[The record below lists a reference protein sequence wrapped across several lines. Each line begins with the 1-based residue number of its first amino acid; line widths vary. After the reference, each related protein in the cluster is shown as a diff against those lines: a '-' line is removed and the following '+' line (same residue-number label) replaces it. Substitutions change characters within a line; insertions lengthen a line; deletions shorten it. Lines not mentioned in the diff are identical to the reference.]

1 MEQKYALIIAVEQ
14 YDHAETLTP
23 ILYANKDALA
33 IKQALTQVGYAEE
46 NIVLLQDGDT
56 KFNKILPVMEE
67 ILKKLK
73 EEDTLLFYYTGH
85 GIHAADR
92 NWLCC
97 SDTDLRSPEGM
108 ALPFNELKNA
118 LTGCCATVVNIF
130 LDLWHGDMAA
140 YTWQGELEEI
150 DPKDHPNR
158 NIFASSRASERSYYD
173 HERKHSVWAWYLLET
188 LLGNAPDAY
197 STQKLYARTL
207 NKYLRTRVSARAKK
221 YTVGKFSQQ
230 PTHTGSPATI
240 IADLSLIFGRK
251 KKQRKSGKIRFEQT
265 VIMLQEEGSI
275 RHLPGFG
282 ETPKSKIPKIIH
294 QRHCQWVQHISKSLI
309 EDELNDIAIQLSEGL
324 KYKRKDMLT
333 PVIDKGIGQLSTAHF
348 DYTISVIQ
356 STRQPDQY
364 MMTRILENFK
374 DSKILE
380 NRAFNKILSNHF
392 NELVFHLDQPVD
404 VKSIIDRI
412 EEMGDEETIQLDYDR
427 RDLSKCNI
435 QVSGLEGSITLHEKQ
450 LHFISSQKTSPAALA
465 VSLKQTYDK
474 LCYHCLPEIGL
485 YANVG

>member
-1 MEQKYALIIAVEQ
+1 MEQKHAIIISAEQ
-14 YDHAETLTP
+14 YDDTETLPP
-23 ILYANKDALA
+23 ILYAGKDALA
-33 IKQALTQVGYAEE
+33 LKQVLIQLGYLEE
-46 NIVLLQDGDT
+46 HIVLFQGAES
-56 KFNKILPVMEE
+56 KFNSLLPAIEDA
-67 ILKKLK
+67 LKKIGT
-73 EEDTLLFYYTGH
+73 EDTLLFYYNGH
-85 GIHAADR
+85 GVCADDR

-97 SDTDLRSPEGM
+97 SDTDTKNPEGT
-108 ALPFNELKNA
+108 AFPFNELKDA
-118 LTGCCATVVNIF
+118 LLKCSAASVNIF
-130 LDLWHGDMAA
+130 LDLWHGDMAS
-140 YTWQGELEEI
+140 YSWQEEI
-150 DPKDHPNR
+150 PELDTKEFPNR
-158 NIFASSRASERSYYD
+158 NIFVSCRMDERSYYD
-173 HERKHSVWAWYLLET
+173 HERKHSVWTWYLLEA
-188 LLGNAPDAY
+188 LSGNAADIY
-197 STQKLYARTL
+197 TSQKLCARSL
-207 NKYLRTRVSARAKK
+207 SKYLRTRVTARAKK

-230 PTHTGSPATI
+230 PTHTGSAISI
-240 IADLSLIFGRK
+240 IADLSPIFGRK

-282 ETPKSKIPKIIH
+282 DTPKSKIPKIVH
-294 QRHCQWVQHISKSLI
+294 QRHCQWVQQISKSLI
-309 EDELNDIAIQLSEGL
+309 EDELNDMAIQLSEGL
-324 KYKRKDMLT
+324 KYKRKDIVT

-374 DSKILE
+374 DSRILE
-380 NRAFNKILSNHF
+380 NRTFNKILNNHF
-392 NELVFHLDQPVD
+392 NELVFHLDQPVN

-412 EEMGDEETIQLDYDR
+412 EEIGDEDTIQLDYDR

-435 QVSGLEGSITLHEKQ
+435 QIAGLDGCITLHEKK
-450 LHFISSQKTSPAALA
+450 LHYTTSQKTSPAALT